1 MEMETEIIMQMELM
15 VQTELQLTQLLMF
28 QELVQEVK
36 DQVQEQVQE
45 SVPLIN
51 QELLKDQV

>member
-1 MEMETEIIMQMELM
+1 MEMETEIIMLMDLM
-15 VQTELQLTQLLMF
+15 VQTELQLMQLLMF

>member
-1 MEMETEIIMQMELM
+1 MEMETEIIMLMELM

-45 SVPLIN
+45 SVLLIN